1 MSNKLV
7 YKKIFIDSNYRLP
20 QSRSSA
26 DFVVELNENLE
37 VPEGTRLHI
46 TDISI
51 GATWKTTEVGFY
63 EYLYVM
69 IYDNNDAFVK
79 NFRLYLG
86 NKIYFAEQIAFD
98 IHAGLNTNTEDLN
111 AGGIFNYAYASAT
124 RTVEFSI
131 KDGLNYKVKI
141 PTNDELATY
150 VGGVWNT
157 TQQNYDSNNP
167 LSINYLLSNYV
178 PSNPLTVWTSSYL
191 NLVPFRYIFIS
202 SPTLSDYRYSAPNTY
217 SSSII
222 KKVLVNQQL
231 GGVINDA
238 GSSLSEDYIDIGNKN
253 LKRLEFRITDERG
266 TVMNLYGIPV
276 QFALLLSNPSAY

>member
-1 MSNKLV
+1 M
-7 YKKIFIDSNYRLP
+7 
-20 QSRSSA
+20 
-26 DFVVELNENLE
+26 
-37 VPEGTRLHI
+37 PEGTRLHI

-69 IYDNNDAFVK
+69 IYDNTDTFVK
-79 NFRLYLG
+79 NFRIYLG
-86 NKIYFAEQIAFD
+86 NKIYFAEQLSFD
-98 IHAGLNTNTEDLN
+98 IHAGLNSNTEDLN
-111 AGGIFNYAYASAT
+111 GGGIFNYAYASAT

-253 LKRLEFRITDERG
+253 LKRLQFKITDERG

>member
-1 MSNKLV
+1 M

-63 EYLYVM
+63 EYMYVM
-69 IYDNNDAFVK
+69 VFDNTDTFVK
-79 NFRLYLG
+79 NFRIYLG
-86 NKIYFAEQIAFD
+86 NKIYFAEQLAFD
-98 IHAGLNTNTEDLN
+98 IHAGMNTNTEDLN
-111 AGGIFNYAYASAT
+111 TGGIFNYAYASAT
-124 RTVEFSI
+124 RTA
-131 KDGLNYKVKI
+131 NYVNN
-141 PTNDELATY
+141 T
-150 VGGVWNT
+150 WNT
-157 TQQNYDSNNP
+157 TQANYDSNNH

-253 LKRLEFRITDERG
+253 LKRLEFKITDERG
-266 TVMNLYGIPV
+266 VVMNLYGTPV

>member
-7 YKKIFIDSNYRLP
+7 YKKIFVDSNYRLS

-26 DFVVELNENLE
+26 DFVIELNENIE

-69 IYDNNDAFVK
+69 IFDNTDTFVK

-86 NKIYFAEQIAFD
+86 NKIYFSEQLCFD
-98 IHAGLNTNTEDLN
+98 MHAGLNTNTEDLN
-111 AGGIFNYAYASAT
+111 SGGIFNYAYASAT

-141 PTNDELATY
+141 PTDEELSNY
-150 VGGVWNT
+150 VNNTWNT
-157 TQQNYDSNNP
+157 VSSNYDSNNL

-253 LKRLEFRITDERG
+253 LKRLEFKITDERG
-266 TVMNLYGIPV
+266 VVMNLYGIPV